1 MAVSKKK
8 PESDKVNGA
17 KMLFL
22 LEAIKDVQETNR
34 FLDTKAGVLV
44 GIESTLLFAVVAT
57 IFDSQKY
64 TAIKETL
71 LSIPLWQSVSI
82 LIYCLIYMFILIF
95 HIIYTLRVLEPSK
108 SPEMFVNVDGF
119 KPKRLFFLSIDTTLK
134 QITPSLKQYASQLRA
149 IKEDDITNELIFELM
164 KMSYIRDNKSSRVQF
179 SIGFL
184 KYLIAGVLL
193 FGIILV
199 AVY

>member
-71 LSIPLWQSVSI
+71 CPFHCGNLFPYLSI
-82 LIYCLIYMFILIF
+82 
-95 HIIYTLRVLEPSK
+95 
-108 SPEMFVNVDGF
+108 
-119 KPKRLFFLSIDTTLK
+119 
-134 QITPSLKQYASQLRA
+134 A
-149 IKEDDITNELIFELM
+149 
-164 KMSYIRDNKSSRVQF
+164 
-179 SIGFL
+179 
-184 KYLIAGVLL
+184 
-193 FGIILV
+193 
-199 AVY
+199 